1 MNHEEAVILC
11 RFTKSVCP
19 QQAFDAYTPDA
30 WALVLADIRMADAKE
45 AVVAIKRRQPWVDP
59 SEIIAEVKRIRRKRI
74 DEYGPIVPPPD
85 LDPDDT
91 QAYTAWWVGAQRAIA
106 DGELQP
112 KALDLLKRD
121 MRAIGAAFKGVP
133 RG

>member
-30 WALVLADIRMADAKE
+30 WALVLADIRMVDAKE

-85 LDPDDT
+85 LDPDNT
-91 QAYTAWWVGAQRAIA
+91 TAYTAWWVGVQRAIA
-106 DGELQP
+106 DGEMKP
-112 KALDLLKRD
+112 AAEVAGVKARPMKQIEGTFR
-121 MRAIGAAFKGVP
+121 RP
-133 RG
+133 Q